1 MEAMVVIGRETIVMV
16 DLMEGSSGH
25 TRETCYKLH
34 GYPKRKGITS
44 NSYANNATGSNQGN
58 EVRAFDNHSS
68 STNTTPT
75 GTHGGVSLFTPE
87 QYSQILQMLNKGKD
101 IVSTTANVAT
111 TSTAGMITAFMSDV
125 VNRNWIIDT
134 GASNHMVHNAS
145 LMTQYR
151 NLDDKSNMHV
161 NLPTGSQTS
170 ISHIGESLVLTDK
183 TTHNSTT
190 EVPNIDKSK
199 VEKELLVILVYVDDL
214 LVTGSSLH
222 HIQQVRKDLQHRFKM
237 KDLGE
242 LKYFLG
248 IEFSRTNDGILMN
261 QRKYALGLVSEL
273 GLTGC
278 KPASTPLE
286 TNHKLTS
293 IEFDECSG
301 KVSNTEDTV
310 LDDFG
315 KYQRLIRRLLY
326 LTMTRPD
333 IAFVVQVLSQFMH
346 SPKTSHMEA
355 AIRVVKYIKG
365 TAGLGL
371 FMPSSKS
378 SELTAYCDS
387 DWAACVESRRSVTG
401 YVVKFGNAAISWK
414 AKKQNTVSRSSA
426 EAEFRSMATT
436 VAEITSQDISA
447 KTSQKF
453 DHKKFMDYS
462 A

>member
-1 MEAMVVIGRETIVMV
+1 
-16 DLMEGSSGH
+16 
-25 TRETCYKLH
+25 
-34 GYPKRKGITS
+34 
-44 NSYANNATGSNQGN
+44 
-58 EVRAFDNHSS
+58 
-68 STNTTPT
+68 
-75 GTHGGVSLFTPE
+75 
-87 QYSQILQMLNKGKD
+87 MLNKGKD
-101 IVSTTANVAT
+101 IESTTGNVAT
-111 TSTAGMITAFMSDV
+111 TSTAGMITTFMSDV

-161 NLPTGSQTS
+161 NLPTGSQAS

-183 TTHNSTT
+183 TAHNSTT
-190 EVPNIDKSK
+190 EVSNNTKSK

-214 LVTGSSLH
+214 LVTGNSLH

-278 KPASTPLE
+278 RPASTPLE

-301 KVSNTEDTV
+301 KVI
-310 LDDFG
+310 G
-315 KYQRLIRRLLY
+315 RLLY

-365 TAGLGL
+365 TTGLGL

-414 AKKQNTVSRSSA
+414 AKKQNTVSRSSP

-436 VAEITSQDISA
+436 VAEIKIQNI
-447 KTSQKF
+447 KF
-453 DHKKFMDYS
+453 D
-462 A
+462 

>member
-1 MEAMVVIGRETIVMV
+1 MGFTQSHY
-16 DLMEGSSGH
+16 D
-25 TRETCYKLH
+25 Y
-34 GYPKRKGITS
+34 
-44 NSYANNATGSNQGN
+44 
-58 EVRAFDNHSS
+58 
-68 STNTTPT
+68 
-75 GTHGGVSLFTPE
+75 SLFT
-87 QYSQILQMLNKGKD
+87 K
-101 IVSTTANVAT
+101 
-111 TSTAGMITAFMSDV
+111 
-125 VNRNWIIDT
+125 
-134 GASNHMVHNAS
+134 
-145 LMTQYR
+145 
-151 NLDDKSNMHV
+151 
-161 NLPTGSQTS
+161 
-170 ISHIGESLVLTDK
+170 
-183 TTHNSTT
+183 
-190 EVPNIDKSK
+190 K
-199 VEKELLVILVYVDDL
+199 VGNELLVILVYVDDL
-214 LVTGSSLH
+214 LVTGSSLQ

-278 KPASTPLE
+278 RPASTSLE

-301 KVSNTEDTV
+301 KVSNTEDTL

-315 KYQRLIRRLLY
+315 KYQRLIGRLLY

-365 TAGLGL
+365 TAGL
-371 FMPSSKS
+371 
-378 SELTAYCDS
+378 
-387 DWAACVESRRSVTG
+387 DWAACVESKRSVTG

-426 EAEFRSMATT
+426 EEEFRSMATT
-436 VAEITSQDISA
+436 VAEIVWLKGLFKELETEIRLPIRLFCDSKAAIQIADHPIFHERNKHFDI
-447 KTSQKF
+447 
-453 DHKKFMDYS
+453 DYHFVREKIVEGLIQTHYINTKDQPADLLTKGLCKPQHEAFINKLGMKNIFS
-462 A
+462 YSKLEGE

>member
-1 MEAMVVIGRETIVMV
+1 
-16 DLMEGSSGH
+16 
-25 TRETCYKLH
+25 
-34 GYPKRKGITS
+34 
-44 NSYANNATGSNQGN
+44 
-58 EVRAFDNHSS
+58 
-68 STNTTPT
+68 
-75 GTHGGVSLFTPE
+75 
-87 QYSQILQMLNKGKD
+87 MLNKGKD
-101 IVSTTANVAT
+101 IESTTANVAT

-161 NLPTGSQTS
+161 NLPTGSQAS

-183 TTHNSTT
+183 TAHNSTT

-278 KPASTPLE
+278 RPASTPLE

-301 KVSNTEDTV
+301 KVSNAEDTV

-315 KYQRLIRRLLY
+315 KYQRLIGRLLY

-365 TAGLGL
+365 KQDLVCL
-371 FMPSSKS
+371 
-378 SELTAYCDS
+378 CQV
-387 DWAACVESRRSVTG
+387 AACVESRRSVTG

-436 VAEITSQDISA
+436 VAE
-447 KTSQKF
+447 
-453 DHKKFMDYS
+453 
-462 A
+462 